1 MKKVADKS
9 FKNDQFLWKGFNCL
23 KAVEPLQGDN
33 SLFTTKFPEVP
44 YYFNFIIVPK
54 INLQWSCLP
63 AFLPSL
69 ESNLNWKHFKHQN

>member
-9 FKNDQFLWKGFNCL
+9 FKNEQFLWKGFNCL

-69 ESNLNWKHFKHQN
+69 ESNLNWKHFKHQS

>member
-9 FKNDQFLWKGFNCL
+9 FKNEQFLWKGFNCL
-23 KAVEPLQGDN
+23 KAVGPLQGDN

-69 ESNLNWKHFKHQN
+69 ESNLNWKHFKHQS

>member
-9 FKNDQFLWKGFNCL
+9 FKNEQFLWKGFNCL

-54 INLQWSCLP
+54 INLQWSCLL

-69 ESNLNWKHFKHQN
+69 ESNLNWKHFKHQS